1 MLQHFAKNDVPAL
14 LECVCIHWHTSI
26 YLTMHMCTI
35 TRGVQILCLD
45 VYIQQMRTHTHTYMH
60 ARTFREN
67 RGTLALFWI
76 MYVCVGAY
84 VRAGVCISTDS
95 SVSVWFRNFGRLLTF
110 DQQVLDD
117 QMEEMHGLLLGCNA
131 KKWVV
136 MREVGV

>member
-1 MLQHFAKNDVPAL
+1 
-14 LECVCIHWHTSI
+14 
-26 YLTMHMCTI
+26 
-35 TRGVQILCLD
+35 
-45 VYIQQMRTHTHTYMH
+45 
-60 ARTFREN
+60 
-67 RGTLALFWI
+67 

-131 KKWVV
+131 KKRVV
-136 MREVGV
+136 MREVGVQFLLHISSIGSKGGMMRAWTLRITQ